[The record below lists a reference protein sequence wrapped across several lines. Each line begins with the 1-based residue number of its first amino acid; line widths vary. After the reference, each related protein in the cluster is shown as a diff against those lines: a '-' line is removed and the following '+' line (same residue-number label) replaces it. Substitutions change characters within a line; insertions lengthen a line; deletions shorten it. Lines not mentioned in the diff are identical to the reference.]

1 LTLVHA
7 SGAPSRAWS
16 VLGKTRYDDAGA
28 QTFRCM
34 ARLWQGDDRDDA
46 SYARPLGY
54 RPEHR
59 LLWQERVPGVT
70 LDSLL
75 RRPRLDM
82 ALLARV
88 ARAVAALHRTQ
99 LTTERRVVTGDI
111 VERLISAEA
120 LVARAQPRCAAVL
133 AQATVQLLQ
142 HAPSLETRTCA
153 TLHGDLHS
161 NNILVDDAR
170 VYLVDLDEVSNGP
183 PLSELGSFLAELI
196 YRACLSG
203 TALDAL
209 TPALTSIVQAYRQ
222 AVPWPVTDEE
232 VGWYTA
238 AALIHERA
246 HRCVSSLKPGRMEIL
261 GQLVGIAARVSR
273 AGLIHAERRQE
284 RNAA

>member
-1 LTLVHA
+1 
-7 SGAPSRAWS
+7 
-16 VLGKTRYDDAGA
+16 
-28 QTFRCM
+28 M
-34 ARLWQGDDRDDA
+34 AKLWQGDDQDDV

-54 RPEHR
+54 QPEHR

-75 RRPRLDM
+75 NRSSLDV

-88 ARAVAALHRTQ
+88 ARAVAALHRTP
-99 LTTERRVVTGDI
+99 LATGRPVATSGI
-111 VERLISAEA
+111 VGRLMSAEA
-120 LVARAQPRCAAVL
+120 LVASAQPDCAAEL
-133 AQATVQLLQ
+133 AQATGHLRQR
-142 HAPSLETRTCA
+142 ASSLDTRACA

-161 NNILVDDAR
+161 KNILVDGAR

-209 TPALTSIVQAYRQ
+209 TPALTNIVQAYRR
-222 AVPWPVTDEE
+222 AVPWSVTDEE

-246 HRCVSSLKPGRMEIL
+246 LRCVTSLKPGRMEIL
-261 GQLVGIAARVSR
+261 GQLVDIAARVSR
-273 AGLIHAERRQE
+273 VGLIHAGRRQV